1 MWLNELSCL
10 PILLGVS
17 LLLNSSLWARPKPVV
32 SACFPIPSRERPLP
46 PEWSLLSVWESVCA
60 PCCSE
65 TWKHDLG
72 PRSGPYESF
81 LYSVSLESF
90 AIR

>member
-46 PEWSLLSVWESVCA
+46 PELPSLLMSRPPTLRSRYTCDFLFVLAGMTRLSVRQ
-60 PCCSE
+60 
-65 TWKHDLG
+65 HHM
-72 PRSGPYESF
+72 R
-81 LYSVSLESF
+81 
-90 AIR
+90 